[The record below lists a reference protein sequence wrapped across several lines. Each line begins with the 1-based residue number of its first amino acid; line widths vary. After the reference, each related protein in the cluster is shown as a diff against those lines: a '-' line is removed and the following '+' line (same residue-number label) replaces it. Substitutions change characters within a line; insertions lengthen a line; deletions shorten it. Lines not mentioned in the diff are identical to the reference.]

1 MVMYKA
7 LVKLVDFAVKQVLSM
22 LTDSFPVLSNLLLF
36 SKAFRPLVSKL

>member
-22 LTDSFPVLSNLLLF
+22 LTDTVFLF
-36 SKAFRPLVSKL
+36 SVICFCSVKPLVSKL